1 MNGILATFR
10 RELMAYF
17 VSPMAYVVLA
27 VFLLIN
33 GWVFALILGELSSP
47 QGPPLGSPMQLL
59 FSNVFLYLLI
69 FPGVCIL
76 ITMRLLSEE
85 RRSGT
90 IEVLMT
96 APITEVQVVLGKYF
110 AALAF
115 YACLWLPTVL
125 YAVILNA
132 HDAVDWGPVAAGY
145 LGLLGVGAFF
155 LAVGTFASSL
165 SRSQIVAAV
174 VALAAYFFLLL
185 LPTLMEGSVLD
196 ARWRGVLEY
205 LNLWTHL
212 SEMSRGIVDTRHLVY
227 YASATVFF
235 LFLSSRALAANK
247 WR

>member
-10 RELMAYF
+10 RELHGYF

-27 VFLLIN
+27 AFLLVN
-33 GWVFALILGELSSP
+33 GWVFTLILGELSGP

-69 FPGVCIL
+69 FPGVCIV
-76 ITMRLLSEE
+76 ITMRLLSAE

-96 APITEVQVVLGKYF
+96 SPITELQVVLGKYC

-115 YACLWLPTVL
+115 YTFLWVPTLL
-125 YAVILNA
+125 YAVILQSY
-132 HDAVDWGPVAAGY
+132 DAVDWGPVAAGY
-145 LGLLGVGAFF
+145 LGLLGIGAFF

-165 SRSQIVAAV
+165 TRSQIVAAV
-174 VALAAYFFLLL
+174 TALAAYFFLLL
-185 LPTLMEGSVLD
+185 LPTLMEPSVLD
-196 ARWRGVLEY
+196 PGVRAILEH
-205 LNLWTHL
+205 LNLWNHL

-227 YASATVFF
+227 YLTGTVFF
-235 LFLSSRALAANK
+235 LFLSARALAANK